1 MTLIVNGEK
10 IEDSAIQQEVERLRP
25 DYERVF
31 SDQDPKERDA
41 QLTDWS
47 RENVIE
53 RVLINQEAKE
63 NGGKIPESQVES
75 ALAKLKEQC
84 EDKEQLY
91 NDLGVKNDEDIKEFL
106 QMQMRVEQ
114 RLNEVCKDL
123 PKPSQ
128 AAIQEY
134 YEKNKEQFKS
144 GEQARVAHI
153 VKYVNWQTDEETAHN
168 AIKEAQDELKNGAA
182 FEAVVEKHTDCADS
196 GGDLGYVMKG
206 QMVEEFEDVVFNL
219 GDGEV
224 SDVFRTRFG
233 FHIAKVYDRK
243 PAVVPELEEV
253 KGGIVDALEKQMRGE
268 AIDEFIDGLKNK
280 AKIEDIEAD
289 SNKAKNSE

>member
-1 MTLIVNGEK
+1 
-10 IEDSAIQQEVERLRP
+10 
-25 DYERVF
+25 
-31 SDQDPKERDA
+31 
-41 QLTDWS
+41 
-47 RENVIE
+47 VIE

-63 NGGKIPESQVES
+63 NGGKIPEAQVDS
-75 ALAKLKEQC
+75 ALAKLKEQY

-182 FEAVVEKHTDCADS
+182 FEAVVEKHTDCADN

-233 FHIAKVYDRK
+233 FHIAKVYNRK

-253 KGGIVDALEKQMRGE
+253 KGGIVDTLEKQMRGE
-268 AIDEFIDGLKNK
+268 AIEEFIDGLKNK

>member
-1 MTLIVNGEK
+1 MALIVNGEK

-31 SDQDPKERDA
+31 SDQDPKEREA

-53 RVLINQEAKE
+53 RILINQEVKE
-63 NGGKIPESQVES
+63 NGGKIPEDQVDS
-75 ALAKLKEQC
+75 ALAKLKEQY
-84 EDKEQLY
+84 EDNEQLY

-128 AAIQEY
+128 AAVQEY

-153 VKYVNWQTDEETAHN
+153 VKYVNWQTDEETAYN

-182 FEAVVEKHTDCADS
+182 FEAVVEKHTDCADN
-196 GGDLGYVMKG
+196 GGDLGYVTKG

-233 FHIAKVYDRK
+233 FHIAKVYNRK

-253 KGGIVDALEKQMRGE
+253 KGGIVDTLEKQMRGE
-268 AIDEFIDGLKNK
+268 AIDEFIDGLKSK